1 MAIRG
6 NVGLPRQRIEQQ
18 TGQTPAHQNGGAT
31 NAQAPVGSFH
41 RKGDADNGG
50 NNGGGQQNSGS
61 HQSFDRGVGARRPA
75 ETQRF
80 APARHALLAD
90 DHVFHNIR
98 GANTFDANPIRRKD
112 FEPGG
117 KMTSTEGHRISLAGD
132 VDADLKQQI
141 SDGKQMA
148 NQQVKNFNPL
158 LVANGYYSRI
168 RA

>member
-1 MAIRG
+1 MAIRTQ
-6 NVGLPRQRIEQQ
+6 LPQQRIQPRTAE
-18 TGQTPAHQNGGAT
+18 TPTHRGDGAT

-41 RKGDADNGG
+41 RKGDSDNTGG
-50 NNGGGQQNSGS
+50 NGGGQQHTGS
-61 HQSFDRGVGARRPA
+61 HQSVDRNIGRRQLA
-75 ETQRF
+75 SQQQ
-80 APARHALLAD
+80 APVSRHALLAD

-98 GANTFDANPIRRKD
+98 GANTFDRNPIRRKD

-117 KMTSTEGHRISLAGD
+117 KNTSTSGHKIALAGD
-132 VDADLKQQI
+132 IDSSHADQI
-141 SDGKQMA
+141 SREKQMA